1 MELHCDALAAGRA
14 EEQIRLAIANKEY
27 QKFARRKAHRSSGS
41 GVHGRT
47 TLLLEVTL
55 FNLVEGFLAAKKV
68 RTKLR

>member
-27 QKFARRKAHRSSGS
+27 QKFARRKAHHSSGS
-41 GVHGRT
+41 GVQGRT
-47 TLLLEVTL
+47 TLLLEVTQ